1 MIKRDRLDSKLDVA
15 INRGLAAALL
25 VNVQTGIKVM
35 INHGVPPHVATRVF
49 LTPQQRRA
57 SDWKH

>member
-1 MIKRDRLDSKLDVA
+1 MMKRDRVDSKLDVA

-25 VNVQTGIKVM
+25 VDVPAGVKVM
-35 INHGVPPHVATRVF
+35 IDHGVPPHVVTRVF

-57 SDWKH
+57 SDWKN

>member
-1 MIKRDRLDSKLDVA
+1 MMKRDRLDSKLDVA

-25 VNVQTGIKVM
+25 VDVQAGVKVM
-35 INHGVPPHVATRVF
+35 IDHGVPPQVVARVF

-57 SDWKH
+57 SDWKN